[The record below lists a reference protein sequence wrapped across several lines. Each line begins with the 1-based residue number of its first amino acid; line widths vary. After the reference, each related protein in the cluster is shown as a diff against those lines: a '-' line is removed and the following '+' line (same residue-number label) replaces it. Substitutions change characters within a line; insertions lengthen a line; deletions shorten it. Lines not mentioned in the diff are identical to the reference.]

1 MFHYPPN
8 MYGVSV
14 IHNYAHY
21 HDPLAGST
29 SIWVLYPRRWI
40 TKPMLRH
47 VSLDPSGISSKS
59 LTASRPVLALDLEVG
74 RPYNRKKSKS
84 WLLHIT
90 QSQRES
96 RQPRAGTRTDG
107 STLRSRTS
115 ATCNRRQ
122 LGAFSSQGGELLSRL
137 SAVAC
142 VGAWGFSQV
151 EIQTTQHACHE
162 QATLKAVSGPGLRDS
177 GENERHHTR
186 GAYTWGPDHERNS
199 NSFPGASIT
208 TFARKSIKWRRKS

>member
-59 LTASRPVLALDLEVG
+59 LAASRPVLALDLEVG
-74 RPYNRKKSKS
+74 RPYDRKKKQKLAASHYSIPTRAASAKGGNS
-84 WLLHIT
+84 HRWKHVAIENFSHVQPKTAGSLL
-90 QSQRES
+90 
-96 RQPRAGTRTDG
+96 QPRGRTPKPP
-107 STLRSRTS
+107 
-115 ATCNRRQ
+115 
-122 LGAFSSQGGELLSRL
+122 FSSCLCRS
-137 SAVAC
+137 
-142 VGAWGFSQV
+142 VGIF
-151 EIQTTQHACHE
+151 
-162 QATLKAVSGPGLRDS
+162 PGRDS
-177 GENERHHTR
+177 NHAAGMPR
-186 GAYTWGPDHERNS
+186 
-199 NSFPGASIT
+199 ASHVEGSVRPRL
-208 TFARKSIKWRRKS
+208 ARQRRE